1 MREYEA
7 EVLERYDMEVKGTRK
22 IRGAFF
28 CDTSEG
34 TMLLKE
40 TRISERR
47 AFLVYVVLSRLEL
60 EWMLRVDTPVFT
72 RDGALLAAAR
82 EGTQYMLK
90 RCYTGRE

>member
-60 EWMLRVDTPVFT
+60 EWKLRVDTPVFT
-72 RDGALLAAAR
+72 RDGALLAASR
-82 EGTQYMLK
+82 EGDAVYAEALV
-90 RCYTGRE
+90 YGA